1 MSKQLIGA
9 LIVLAG
15 LLSLHTV
22 QAKKFPYMEYSR
34 ATSKTITTTVR
45 GLGNTGA
52 AAYADA
58 IRQAREISGGSY
70 GNLGSTRRKVGNSW
84 ICDLKI
90 SYSTN

>member
-1 MSKQLIGA
+1 MA
-9 LIVLAG
+9 
-15 LLSLHTV
+15 HTV

-70 GNLGSTRRKVGNSW
+70 VDLRPENFIQHQLAVDCRVSNDPSW
-84 ICDLKI
+84 ENQYD
-90 SYSTN
+90 S